1 METIRGPL
9 CSHREHSQ
17 INTILLM
24 QDVEGVGFG
33 SWSWSWFVVLVPSSV
48 LEAYPPQRFLA
59 PILRVLCNS
68 ISIPAT
74 HLLEAPRSGSIS
86 QARPQA
92 DSIILLA
99 RQLQI
104 GSEHIGSLQGKTFQH
119 WEALICKDFGFLR
132 SESVLGGVG
141 ECMFLSLQ
149 ITWIV
154 VCRRRTFTCLLQLHS

>member
-48 LEAYPPQRFLA
+48 FLGSLSSTKIPGAHPPSPLQLNFN
-59 PILRVLCNS
+59 PCNS
-68 ISIPAT
+68 S
-74 HLLEAPRSGSIS
+74 SGSTSIWLNFS
-86 QARPQA
+86 SPPSSRFNYSARSSA
-92 DSIILLA
+92 A
-99 RQLQI
+99 NW
-104 GSEHIGSLQGKTFQH
+104 EHIGSLQGKTFQH

-141 ECMFLSLQ
+141 ECVFLSLQ